1 MDKQPEKSKL
11 NSLIFQIRGHNVML
25 DSDLAKLYDTDT
37 KKLKQQVRRNIDR
50 FPEDFMF
57 EISESEK
64 KQLLIQ
70 EPRLA
75 NLKFSY
81 VPIMVFSEQG
91 VAMLSSVL
99 NSKRAIYANIEIM
112 RAFVSYRAM
121 IIETKELR
129 NEIIRLDKKI
139 NISFKFLLKKIDEL
153 KPVLPQGSRKTVGFK
168 GKDQS

>member
-1 MDKQPEKSKL
+1 MDKQPVKSKL
-11 NSLIFQIRGHNVML
+11 NSFIFQIRGHNVML
-25 DSDLAKLYDTDT
+25 DSDLAKLYDTET

-64 KQLLIQ
+64 RLLLIQ

-81 VPIMVFSEQG
+81 VPIMVFSELG

-121 IIETKELR
+121 IIENKELR

-168 GKDQS
+168 RKDQS

>member
-1 MDKQPEKSKL
+1 MDNKPVKSTL
-11 NSLIFQIRGHNVML
+11 STLIFQIRGHSVML

-57 EISESEK
+57 ELSKNEK
-64 KQLLIQ
+64 KQLL
-70 EPRLA
+70 EKETRLA
-75 NLKFSY
+75 NLKHSY
-81 VPIMVFSEQG
+81 VPIMVFSEMG
-91 VAMLSSVL
+91 VAMLSSVI

-121 IIETKELR
+121 IFENKELR

-139 NISFKFLLKKIDEL
+139 NSAFKILLKKIDEL
-153 KPVLPQGSRKTVGFK
+153 TPKISRPPRKTVGFK
-168 GKDQS
+168 RKDQA

>member
-1 MDKQPEKSKL
+1 MGKQPAESKI
-11 NSLIFQIRGHNVML
+11 NSLIFHISGHNVML

-57 EISESEK
+57 ELSESEK

-81 VPIMVFSEQG
+81 APIMVFSEQG

-121 IIETKELR
+121 IFENKELR

-139 NISFKFLLKKIDEL
+139 SISFKFLLNKIDEL
-153 KPVLPQGSRKTVGFK
+153 KLVLPQGPRKMVGFK
-168 GKDQS
+168 RKDQS

>member
-1 MDKQPEKSKL
+1 
-11 NSLIFQIRGHNVML
+11 ML

-57 EISESEK
+57 ELSESEK
-64 KQLLIQ
+64 KQLLEQ
-70 EPRLA
+70 ESRLA
-75 NLKFSY
+75 NLKYSY
-81 VPIMVFSEQG
+81 APIMVFTEQG

-99 NSKRAIYANIEIM
+99 HTKRAIYANIEIM

-121 IIETKELR
+121 MIENIELR

-139 NISFKFLLKKIDEL
+139 NNSFKYLLKKIDAL
-153 KPVLPQGSRKTVGFK
+153 TPVLPQGPRKTVGFK
-168 GKDQS
+168 RNDQS